1 MLFILLQFESNVH
14 ALEDSN
20 NKLRRELE
28 KLRIQFNENDIE
40 LKTESIT
47 NKYKTAEPIR
57 TNSIEIETLKS
68 KTMFLISSI
77 KVLTSLISA
86 KLSNKKI
93 ITSDVY
99 IFHVIY

>member
-1 MLFILLQFESNVH
+1 MNG
-14 ALEDSN
+14 LEDSN

-40 LKTESIT
+40 LKSIILIYLLLAESIT

-68 KTMFLISSI
+68 KSLFLISSI

-86 KLSNKKI
+86 KLSGKKI

-99 IFHVIY
+99 KIINLIN